1 MAAAKKSST
10 GIDDTER
17 ARAAPESEAASLTTT
32 AVTMFLSV
40 LAAAEAAK
48 REDRDAAARADASA
62 PSTTS
67 DADSHH
73 AAVAQPDAAPPEPE
87 HHAGAGGASAAP
99 DHAATLAPLDA
110 GALHE
115 SSASMGHAAALS
127 TLAETGG
134 HVALTPDLTDA
145 TPLSSSFSPSG
156 GTGATTTSSAGSTAG
171 HEFGVADLD
180 GLQSS
185 LQDTIQDTLQDT
197 IQATLHDAMTGL
209 STLASDIGAGLQHQ
223 LSSLTPDLSALNGTI
238 AETVNSATH
247 LAMAAPEAAAGSL
260 ISGVFGGSGSGSA
273 TADTVHTLDAAHGAL
288 DTGGAIPVSAD
299 HAPLQLSFMG
309 QPHIDG
315 HDLHDGAFSALGI
328 HTF

>member
-1 MAAAKKSST
+1 
-10 GIDDTER
+10 
-17 ARAAPESEAASLTTT
+17 
-32 AVTMFLSV
+32 
-40 LAAAEAAK
+40 
-48 REDRDAAARADASA
+48 
-62 PSTTS
+62 
-67 DADSHH
+67 
-73 AAVAQPDAAPPEPE
+73 VAQPDAAPQPD
-87 HHAGAGGASAAP
+87 HHAGAGASAVPDQAAAAVAP
-99 DHAATLAPLDA
+99 VDA
-110 GALHE
+110 GGLHE
-115 SSASMGHAAALS
+115 SSAGMGHAAALS

-134 HVALTPDLTDA
+134 HAALTPDVTDA
-145 TPLSSSFSPSG
+145 ASPSFSSSPS
-156 GTGATTTSSAGSTAG
+156 GTGATTASSAG
-171 HEFGVADLD
+171 HELGVAQLD
-180 GLQSS
+180 GLQSTF
-185 LQDTIQDTLQDT
+185 QDTIQDT
-197 IQATLHDAMTGL
+197 IQGTLHDAMTGL

-315 HDLHDGAFSALGI
+315 HDLHDGAFAALGI

>member
-1 MAAAKKSST
+1 
-10 GIDDTER
+10 
-17 ARAAPESEAASLTTT
+17 
-32 AVTMFLSV
+32 MFLSV

-62 PSTTS
+62 PSATS
-67 DADSHH
+67 DADGHH
-73 AAVAQPDAAPPEPE
+73 AAVAQPDAAPQPD
-87 HHAGAGGASAAP
+87 HHAGAGASAVPDQAAAAVAP
-99 DHAATLAPLDA
+99 VDA
-110 GALHE
+110 GGLHE
-115 SSASMGHAAALS
+115 SSAGMGHAAALS

-134 HVALTPDLTDA
+134 HAALTPDVTDA
-145 TPLSSSFSPSG
+145 ASPSFSSSPSG
-156 GTGATTTSSAGSTAG
+156 AGATTTSSAGGTAG
-171 HEFGVADLD
+171 HELGVANLD
-180 GLQSS
+180 GLQSTFQS
-185 LQDTIQDTLQDT
+185 TLQD
-197 IQATLHDAMTGL
+197 TLHDAMTGL

-273 TADTVHTLDAAHGAL
+273 AADTVHTLDAAHGAL